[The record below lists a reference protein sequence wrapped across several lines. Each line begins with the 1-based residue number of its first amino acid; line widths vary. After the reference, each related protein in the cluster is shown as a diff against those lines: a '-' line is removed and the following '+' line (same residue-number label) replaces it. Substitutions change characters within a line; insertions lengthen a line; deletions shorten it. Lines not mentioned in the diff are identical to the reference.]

1 MADIQRMGGSFEGPE
16 PSRPFLR
23 PHRHCACLYDGDY
36 TMEVNVYSKGHGRL
50 FLRLDGYRPCHNPDE
65 VISSIGYDPDSDLD
79 NPADSVFCSHGAGT
93 IVKWDQVE
101 THMDLDCVLRLDAE
115 SSEAPSAP
123 RLSRSS
129 DSPEVLDQESC
140 WRFLSAHMA
149 PLNPGTYNLKRLLVV
164 RKN

>member
-16 PSRPFLR
+16 PSGHSSVLTGTAPVSTM
-23 PHRHCACLYDGDY
+23 GDY

-101 THMDLDCVLRLDAE
+101 THMVWTVCCV
-115 SSEAPSAP
+115 
-123 RLSRSS
+123 
-129 DSPEVLDQESC
+129 
-140 WRFLSAHMA
+140 
-149 PLNPGTYNLKRLLVV
+149 
-164 RKN
+164 